1 MKNNIAYEMKR
12 FGYQWLTDFS
22 AFQKFSRG
30 INVYINFYYHD
41 LNTNK
46 LKETPLFLLD
56 KDELKN
62 NKLTRK
68 QQFENA
74 LNHIKIQKVF
84 PNTIMDYFYY
94 TDNRTVIPKEFI
106 KEEIISSKLKQLTL
120 F

>member
-12 FGYQWLTDFS
+12 FGYQWLTDLS

-30 INVYINFYYHD
+30 INIYINFYYHD
-41 LNTNK
+41 LYTK
-46 LKETPLFLLD
+46 QLLESPLFLLN

-62 NKLTRK
+62 NKLTRR
-68 QQFENA
+68 QQFDNA
-74 LNHIKIQKVF
+74 LNHIKIQEIF

-106 KEEIISSKLKQLTL
+106 KSEILESKLKQLTL